1 MDFRYVQRY
10 TGQSVSTLFQFND
23 PVSPHIAA
31 RDAPY
36 IVGHYH
42 LMSGTVC

>member
-1 MDFRYVQRY
+1 MNSRYVQRY

-31 RDAPY
+31 RDASY
-36 IVGHYH
+36 IVRQNQ
-42 LMSGTVC
+42 LISGLLY